1 MSQPNKS
8 GPVSKVEL
16 RVECTGLK
24 KKDEFSKSDPCAVLY
39 MQQRG
44 TNSWNEVQPL
54 LVSTGSS
61 YEGAV
66 YFSNP
71 HDVLLFPFI
80 LRWEELSRLRTIIIP
95 GLSRPSPWTISLKKF
110 RR

>member
-54 LVSTGSS
+54 LVSSTVVMKVQCTFLTRMMF
-61 YEGAV
+61 Y
-66 YFSNP
+66 
-71 HDVLLFPFI
+71 
-80 LRWEELSRLRTIIIP
+80 
-95 GLSRPSPWTISLKKF
+95 
-110 RR
+110 